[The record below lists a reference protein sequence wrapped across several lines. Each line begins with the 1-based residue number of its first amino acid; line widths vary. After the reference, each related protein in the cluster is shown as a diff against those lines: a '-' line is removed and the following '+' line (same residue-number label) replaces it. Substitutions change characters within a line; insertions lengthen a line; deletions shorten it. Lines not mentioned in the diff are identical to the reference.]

1 MLCRPGWQ
9 RRDIPTV
16 SVLWTITGVALLAS
30 FVTDRSKTRASLLKG
45 ARMFLGILPLLLGV
59 LAVVSLVLSAVTPA
73 MLQQVLSGTGP
84 LPFLTA
90 IGVGSVALIPGF
102 IAYPLAGLL
111 RQNGASTPVLAAFI
125 TSLMM
130 VGVLTLPVEARFFG
144 WKISLL
150 RNALAFLGAL
160 LVAAGMAW
168 VLP

>member
-1 MLCRPGWQ
+1 M
-9 RRDIPTV
+9 TA
-16 SVLWTITGVALLAS
+16 LWTITGVALVAS
-30 FVTDRSKTRASLLKG
+30 FVADRGKTRASLLKG
-45 ARMFLGILPLLLGV
+45 LRMFWGVLPLLVGV
-59 LAVVSLVLSAVTPA
+59 LAIVSLVLAAVTPS
-73 MLQQVLSGTGP
+73 MLQQILAGSGP

-90 IGVGSVALIPGF
+90 LGVGSVALMPGF

-144 WKISLL
+144 WRVSLL
-150 RNALAFLGAL
+150 RNALALFGAL
-160 LVAAGMAW
+160 LVAVGMAW

>member
-1 MLCRPGWQ
+1 M
-9 RRDIPTV
+9 T
-16 SVLWTITGVALLAS
+16 VLWIITGVALLAS
-30 FVTDRSKTRASLLKG
+30 LVANRRKTRMSLIKG
-45 ARMFLGILPLLLGV
+45 LRMFWGVLPLLVGV
-59 LAVVSLVLSAVTPA
+59 LALVSLVLAAVTPE
-73 MLQQVLSGTGP
+73 MLQQVLAGSGP
-84 LPFLTA
+84 LPFFTALA
-90 IGVGSVALIPGF
+90 IGSIALMPGF

-144 WKISLL
+144 WRVSLM
-150 RNALAFLGAL
+150 RNGLALVGAV